1 MPNQSA
7 VQSMK
12 NITQNHR
19 NYLEKVM
26 KTNITRE
33 FSNDKVTDE
42 KTKLLM
48 TRFEQS
54 SSKFSASID
63 TLLEGVSMSNQIK
76 AGVLSGAAG
85 VVSGLI
91 ARSALHD
98 VLPIPDFTPGKNL
111 VINTISVALG
121 GVVAN
126 AFYNILPEK
135 TRPAK
140 DSEAFQQQF
149 KESGF
154 FKLSSD
160 LTEKFI
166 RLFHYRESLLFGKQH
181 NMPIDMRTEF
191 KDLSSTDEYKIAV
204 ETYFLTELDK
214 LFVNTFKDIYEI
226 HDEKIQNDKNSYGI
240 TRGIKR
246 YFDDV
251 DPDSFTQKLQVNF
264 LTQVSNFFVKQMDEP
279 TVYAQYPYLA
289 ASALGLAT
297 GALALAVA
305 PAGIAFVSGAL
316 MGAFVYYLPS
326 NIESLMYSHGK
337 EERQALKKITQAIN
351 DEAVKLE
358 MQTKQVTP
366 TSNSSVSQ
374 LQNYVTNQCDG
385 FGHGLNYGYGSGYA
399 SILVG
404 STQSWLQEYAKR
416 YRHSKRIETDLGA
429 KAIEPISKTA
439 DRQAIN
445 FTKLLTANINDPTFK
460 KCIQKTQAYLS
471 NRDNSNFIEK
481 FGVKAKVKDQILE
494 IVATLPNDKVLP
506 QYLIDFYVNELGG
519 IVHDLTQIC
528 QLKITGALT
537 DAAKNINKAFGDIL
551 SDKQTF
557 ILKGDITLRHLLALP
572 ADEKL
577 PELDENNID
586 NYLTQSR
593 DFLFSL
599 LKKPDID
606 LNTENHLEQAF
617 DYSNEFSVYHT
628 LLLKQLAKLIDP
640 NNQSVSDATKS
651 KIHLF
656 LKEKLFV
663 DYSDLLSQ
671 AFTDALLTGNNPT
684 LESMS
689 ESMRNAMAYTR
700 RFYSPYA
707 LIMAEAGE
715 FVHNDRYLLFALHN
729 KQVNFMPEASK
740 AYIDKLNKAIESTAQ
755 FIENIKDNQIL
766 VGTGAYGIYLYEA
779 QQEITNTINN
789 IKQYIKENPSHNQV
803 DLNKVVE
810 KLNTYKQEIDQK
822 LSLQN
827 MHYDNPQYY
836 QLIDEMITK
845 VQAYEKSQYGAI
857 TRFMNDTNKIKIAT
871 TVLENLKALKNKPI
885 EQVKFDDIFKLSETT
900 KQNSKDL
907 QDLKSKVGDSLL
919 DGISRLLEHFRV
931 YIDQLAGASK
941 TNQSEMK
948 MVSSDGNIETF
959 YEAKSNDFSEDDIY
973 EDCNFEI
980 GESWEFISI
989 FDQSPSDKGNQLK
1002 NSQ

>member
-85 VVSGLI
+85 VVSGLV

-181 NMPIDMRTEF
+181 NMPIDMRAEF

-251 DPDSFTQKLQVNF
+251 DPDSFTQKLQVSF
-264 LTQVSNFFVKQMDEP
+264 LTQVSNFLIKQMDEP
-279 TVYAQYPYLA
+279 TIYAQYPYLV
-289 ASALGLAT
+289 ASALGLAA

-305 PAGIAFVSGAL
+305 PAGVALVSGAL
-316 MGAFVYYLPS
+316 MGIFAYYLPS
-326 NIESLMYSHGK
+326 NIESFMYSHGK

-351 DEAVKLE
+351 DQAVKLE

-366 TSNSSVSQ
+366 TSNSSISQ

-385 FGHGLNYGYGSGYA
+385 LVCKA
-399 SILVG
+399 DILVG

-429 KAIEPISKTA
+429 KAIEPITKTA
-439 DRQAIN
+439 DRQTIDY
-445 FTKLLTANINDPTFK
+445 TKLLAADINNQKFK
-460 KCIQKTQAYLS
+460 TCIEATKTYLN
-471 NRDNSNFIEK
+471 NRDNSSFIEK

-494 IVATLPNDKVLP
+494 IVATLPKNKVLP
-506 QYLIDFYVNELGG
+506 QHLTDFYVNELGG
-519 IVHDLTQIC
+519 IAHDLMQIRE
-528 QLKITGALT
+528 LKISGALT
-537 DAAKNINKAFGDIL
+537 DAAKNINKAFGDVTA
-551 SDKQTF
+551 DKQAF

-572 ADEKL
+572 ADEQL
-577 PELDENNID
+577 PEIDEKNID

-593 DFLFSL
+593 NFLFSL
-599 LKKPDID
+599 LKKPDIH
-606 LNTENHLEQAF
+606 LNAENHLEQALT
-617 DYSNEFSVYHT
+617 YSNEFSVYHT
-628 LLLKQLAKLIDP
+628 LLLKQLAKTIDP
-640 NNQSVSDATKS
+640 NNQSVDGATKA

-671 AFTDALLTGNNPT
+671 AFTDALLIGNNPT

-689 ESMRNAMAYTR
+689 ESMRNAMAYTKR
-700 RFYSPYA
+700 VYSPYA
-707 LIMAEAGE
+707 LITAEAGE
-715 FVHNDRYLLFALHN
+715 FMNNDRLLFALHN

-755 FIENIKDNQIL
+755 FIEKIKDNQIL
-766 VGTGAYGIYLYEA
+766 IGTGAYGVYLYEA

-810 KLNTYKQEIDQK
+810 KLNTYKQDIDHK

-827 MHYDNPQYY
+827 MHYDNPRYY

-845 VQAYEKSQYGAI
+845 VQAYEKSQYGTI
-857 TRFMNDTNKIKIAT
+857 TRFMNDTNKIKVAT
-871 TVLENLKALKNKPI
+871 AVLENLKALKNKPI
-885 EQVKFDDIFKLSETT
+885 EQVKFDDIFKLSEATE
-900 KQNSKDL
+900 QNSKDL
-907 QDLKSKVGDSLL
+907 QDLKSKFSDSLL
-919 DGISRLLEHFRV
+919 DGIRSLLEHFKA
-931 YIDQLAGASK
+931 YIDDLASFSK
-941 TNQSEMK
+941 NNQAERK
-948 MVSSDGNIETF
+948 QVTIEGSVEIF
-959 YEAKSNDFSEDDIY
+959 YEAKDHDAFSEDDVY
-973 EDCNFEI
+973 EECNSEI
-980 GESWEFISI
+980 GESWELVSMFN
-989 FDQSPSDKGNQLK
+989 QSLSDKDHNLENRK
-1002 NSQ
+1002 